1 MSHNGRGGRH
11 NQAIV
16 SVNNYRPTEEDIR
29 IFRESQQ
36 RQDDYDS
43 SPSDTEWGLQEGQ
56 DVIVRTLSYRDM
68 KISEL

>member
-36 RQDDYDS
+36 RQEDYDS
-43 SPSDTEWGLQEGQ
+43 SPSDTEWGLQEG
-56 DVIVRTLSYRDM
+56 
-68 KISEL
+68 